1 MNQGNYVNNSGPLKG
16 VRVLDL
22 SRVLAG
28 PICTQLLG
36 DLGAEV
42 IKVERPGAGDDTR
55 QWGPPFLEDA
65 TGNPT
70 RESAYYLCANRNKR
84 SLAVDIGSAKGQA
97 LIRALAVKCDV
108 LVENFKTGGL
118 KKYGL
123 DYDRIHEVNPGLVY
137 CSITGFGQT
146 GPYAPRPGYDLL
158 IQAMGGLMSI
168 TGPEG
173 GEPCKVGVAVS
184 DIMCGMYAAVAIL
197 AALRA
202 KDASGRGQYIDMALL
217 DAQVAWLANQGQRYL
232 ISGEVARRRGNAH
245 PDVVPY
251 QVFKAKDGHIIL
263 GVGNDQQFRR
273 FCEFAGRPELADD
286 PRFAGNDRR
295 VRNRDALIP
304 ALEAMIASRPA
315 AEWLEG
321 LAARNVPC
329 GPVNNIDQVFAD
341 PQVRQRQMTVTLP
354 HPLAASGEVTLLA
367 NPVRFSE
374 TPVSYRRAPPTVG
387 EHTAEVLAELLG
399 LDEASVLGLESRGVV
414 ACGGAGRA

>member
-1 MNQGNYVNNSGPLKG
+1 MNNSGPLTG

-28 PICTQLLG
+28 PMCTQLLG

-55 QWGPPFLEDA
+55 QWGPPFLQDA
-65 TGNPT
+65 DGNPT

-84 SLAVDIGSAKGQA
+84 SLAVDIGSAEGQE
-97 LIRALAVKCDV
+97 LIRRLAAESDV
-108 LVENFKTGGL
+108 LVENFKTGVL

-123 DYDRIHEVNPGLVY
+123 DYDRIREVNPALVY

-146 GPYAPRPGYDLL
+146 GPYAARPGYDLL

-168 TGPEG
+168 TGPED

-184 DIMCGMYAAVAIL
+184 DIMCGMYSAVAIL

-202 KDASGRGQYIDMALL
+202 RDESGLGQHIDMALL

-251 QVFKAKDGHIIL
+251 QVFKARDGFIIL
-263 GVGNDQQFRR
+263 GVGNDRQFRR
-273 FCEFAGRPELADD
+273 FCNFAGQPHLADD
-286 PRFAGNDRR
+286 PRFATNDRR

-304 ALEAMIASRPA
+304 ELEKLIAARPSA
-315 AEWLEG
+315 AWLEG

-329 GPVNNIDQVFAD
+329 GPVNTIDQVFAD
-341 PQVRQRQMTVTLP
+341 PHVTHRDMTVKLP
-354 HPLAASGEVTLLA
+354 HALAADGEVTLLA
-367 NPVRFSE
+367 NPMRFSE

-387 EHTAEVLAELLG
+387 QHTQEVLEEFLGMDESQVAEL
-399 LDEASVLGLESRGVV
+399 ESKGIVARGGPVH
-414 ACGGAGRA
+414 A

>member
-1 MNQGNYVNNSGPLKG
+1 MNNSGPLKG

-28 PICTQLLG
+28 PMCTQLLG

-55 QWGPPFLEDA
+55 QWGPPFLQDGD
-65 TGNPT
+65 GNPT

-84 SLAVDIGSAKGQA
+84 SLAVDIGTAEGQE
-97 LIRALAVKCDV
+97 LIRRLAAESDV

-123 DYDRIHEVNPGLVY
+123 DYDRIREINPSLVY

-146 GPYAPRPGYDLL
+146 GPYASRPGYDLL

-168 TGPEG
+168 TGPED

-184 DIMCGMYAAVAIL
+184 DIMCGMYSAVAIL

-202 KDASGRGQYIDMALL
+202 RDASGLGQHIDMALL

-251 QVFKAKDGHIIL
+251 QVFRAKDHHIIL
-263 GVGNDQQFRR
+263 GVGNDRQFRR

-286 PRFAGNDRR
+286 PRFSSNDRR
-295 VRNRDALIP
+295 VRDRDALIP
-304 ALEAMIASRPA
+304 ELEALIGSRPA

-321 LAARNVPC
+321 LAARDVPC

-341 PQVRQRQMTVTLP
+341 PQVKHRNITVTLP
-354 HPLAASGEVTLLA
+354 HPLAAGGEVTLLA
-367 NPVRFSE
+367 NPMRFSE

-387 EHTAEVLAELLG
+387 EHTAEVLTELLG
-399 LDEASVLGLESRGVV
+399 LDEARISRLESRGVV
-414 ACGGAGRA
+414 GRSGAGRA

>member
-1 MNQGNYVNNSGPLKG
+1 MKNSGPLKG

-28 PICTQLLG
+28 PMCTQLLG

-55 QWGPPFLEDA
+55 QWGPPFLAD
-65 TGNPT
+65 TGGNPT

-84 SLAVDIGSAKGQA
+84 SLAVDIGSPEGQA
-97 LIRALAVKCDV
+97 LIRELATKSDV

-123 DYDRIHEVNPGLVY
+123 DYDTIRQLNPALVY

-146 GPYAPRPGYDLL
+146 GPYAARPGYDLL

-168 TGPEG
+168 TGPQD

-197 AALRA
+197 AALRS
-202 KDASGRGQYIDMALL
+202 KDASGRGQHIDMALL
-217 DAQVAWLANQGQRYL
+217 DAQVSWLANQGQRYL

-273 FCEFAGRPELADD
+273 FCDFAGRPDLADD
-286 PRFAGNDRR
+286 SRFASNDRR

-304 ALEAMIASRPA
+304 ELEALIAARPVS
-315 AEWLEG
+315 EWLEG

-329 GPVNNIDQVFAD
+329 GPVNTIDQVFAD
-341 PQVRQRQMTVTLP
+341 PQVSHRQMTVKLP
-354 HPLAASGEVTLLA
+354 HPLAADGEVTLLA
-367 NPVRFSE
+367 NPMRFSE

-387 EHTAEVLAELLG
+387 QHTMEVLAEVLG
-399 LDEASVLGLESRGVV
+399 LDEASVAELESRGIV
-414 ACGGAGRA
+414 CRGGSTRA

>member
-1 MNQGNYVNNSGPLKG
+1 MKDSGPLAG

-28 PICTQLLG
+28 PMCTQLMG
-36 DLGAEV
+36 DLGAEI

-55 QWGPPFLEDA
+55 QWGPPFLQDSD
-65 TGNPT
+65 GNPT

-84 SLAVDIGSAKGQA
+84 SLAVDIGKPEGQK
-97 LIRALAVKCDV
+97 LIRELAAECDV

-123 DYDRIHEVNPGLVY
+123 DYPSIHELNPGLVY

-146 GPYAPRPGYDLL
+146 GPYAARPGYDLL

-202 KDASGRGQYIDMALL
+202 KEASGRGQHIDMALL

-251 QVFKAKDGHIIL
+251 QVFKAKDGHVIL

-273 FCEFAGRPELADD
+273 FCEYAGRPELADD
-286 PRFAGNDRR
+286 TRFASNDRR
-295 VRNRDALIP
+295 VQNRDALIP
-304 ALEAMIASRPA
+304 KLETLFALRPV

-329 GPVNNIDQVFAD
+329 GPVNSIDQVFAD
-341 PQVRQRQMTVTLP
+341 PQVSHRQMTVSLP
-354 HPLAASGEVTLLA
+354 HPLAAGGDVTLLA
-367 NPVRFSE
+367 NPMRFSE

-387 EHTAEVLAELLG
+387 EHTAEVLNEFLG
-399 LDEASVLGLESRGVV
+399 LDQASISGLEARGIV
-414 ACGGAGRA
+414 ACGGRGRA

>member
-1 MNQGNYVNNSGPLKG
+1 VKNSGPLAG

-28 PICTQLLG
+28 PMCTQLLG

-42 IKVERPGAGDDTR
+42 IKVERPDAGDDTR

-65 TGNPT
+65 DGNPT

-84 SLAVDIGSAKGQA
+84 SLAVDISKPEGQK
-97 LIRALAVKCDV
+97 LIRDLASACDV

-118 KKYGL
+118 KKFGL
-123 DYDRIHEVNPGLVY
+123 DYDSVRQFSPGLVY

-146 GPYAPRPGYDLL
+146 GPYAARPGYDLL

-202 KDASGRGQYIDMALL
+202 KDASGRGQHIDMALL

-251 QVFKAKDGHIIL
+251 QVFKAKDGHVIL

-273 FCEFAGRPELADD
+273 FCEFAGRPQLADD
-286 PRFAGNDRR
+286 PRFASNDRR
-295 VRNRDALIP
+295 VKNRDALIP
-304 ALEAMIASRPA
+304 ELETLFAVRPL

-329 GPVNNIDQVFAD
+329 GPVNSIDQVFAD
-341 PQVRQRQMTVTLP
+341 PQVAHRQMTVSLP
-354 HPLAASGEVTLLA
+354 HPLAAGGDVTLLA
-367 NPVRFSE
+367 NPMRFSE

-387 EHTAEVLAELLG
+387 EHTAEVLKEFLG
-399 LDEASVLGLESRGVV
+399 LDEASISELEARGIV
-414 ACGGAGRA
+414 ACGGSGHA

>member
-1 MNQGNYVNNSGPLKG
+1 MKNSGPLQG

-28 PICTQLLG
+28 PMCTQLLG
-36 DLGAEV
+36 DLGADV
-42 IKVERPGAGDDTR
+42 IKVERPVAGDDTR

-65 TGNPT
+65 RGNPT

-84 SLAVDIGSAKGQA
+84 SLAVDLGTPEGQA
-97 LIRALAVKCDV
+97 LIRELAADCDV

-118 KKYGL
+118 GKFGL
-123 DYDRIHEVNPGLVY
+123 DYHGMRQINPGLVY

-146 GPYAPRPGYDLL
+146 GPYAARPGYDLL

-168 TGPEG
+168 TGPED

-197 AALRA
+197 AALRS
-202 KDASGRGQYIDMALL
+202 KDATGRGQHIDMALL

-251 QVFKAKDGHIIL
+251 QVFEAKDAHIIL
-263 GVGNDQQFRR
+263 GVGNDHQFRR
-273 FCEFAGRPELADD
+273 FCEFAGCPALADD
-286 PRFAGNDRR
+286 PRFATNDRR
-295 VRNRDALIP
+295 VNNRDALIP
-304 ALEAMIASRPA
+304 KLEALIAARPS

-321 LAARNVPC
+321 LTARNVPC
-329 GPVNNIDQVFAD
+329 GPVNTIDRVFAD
-341 PQVRQRQMTVTLP
+341 PQVSHRQMTVSLP
-354 HPLAASGEVTLLA
+354 HPLSADGAVTLIA
-367 NPVRFSE
+367 SPMRFSE

-387 EHTAEVLAELLG
+387 QHTAEVLGELLG
-399 LDEASVLGLESRGVV
+399 LDEAGLSGLESRGVI
-414 ACGGAGRA
+414 ARGGRGHA

>member
-1 MNQGNYVNNSGPLKG
+1 VNDSGPLEDI
-16 VRVLDL
+16 RVLDL

-28 PICTQLLG
+28 PMCTQLLG
-36 DLGAEV
+36 DLGAD
-42 IKVERPGAGDDTR
+42 ILKIERPGTGDDTR
-55 QWGPPFLEDA
+55 QWGPPFLQDA
-65 TGNPT
+65 DGNPG

-84 SLAVDIGSAKGQA
+84 SVAVDIAKPEGQK
-97 LIRALAVKCDV
+97 LIRRLAAECDV

-123 DYDRIHEVNPGLVY
+123 DYDSIHPTHPKLVY

-146 GPYAPRPGYDLL
+146 GPYAARPGYDLL

-168 TGPEG
+168 TGPED

-184 DIMCGMYAAVAIL
+184 DIMCGMYATVAIL

-202 KDASGRGQYIDMALL
+202 RDATGRGQQIDMALL

-251 QVFKAKDGHIIL
+251 QVFEAMDGHIIL

-273 FCEFAGRPELADD
+273 FCEFAERPGLADD
-286 PRFAGNDRR
+286 PRFSSNDRR
-295 VRNRDALIP
+295 VRDRDVLVPEIEALI
-304 ALEAMIASRPA
+304 AARPV

-329 GPVNNIDQVFAD
+329 GPVNRIDQVFAD
-341 PQVRQRQMTVTLP
+341 PQVRHRRMTVTLP
-354 HPLAASGEVTLLA
+354 HPIASGGEVTLLA
-367 NPVRFSE
+367 NPMRLSE
-374 TPVSYRRAPPTVG
+374 TPVRYRRAPPMVG
-387 EHTAEVLAELLG
+387 QHTGEVLSEILG
-399 LDEASVLGLESRGVV
+399 LNEAKVSALESRGVV
-414 ACGGAGRA
+414 ARGGAHRA